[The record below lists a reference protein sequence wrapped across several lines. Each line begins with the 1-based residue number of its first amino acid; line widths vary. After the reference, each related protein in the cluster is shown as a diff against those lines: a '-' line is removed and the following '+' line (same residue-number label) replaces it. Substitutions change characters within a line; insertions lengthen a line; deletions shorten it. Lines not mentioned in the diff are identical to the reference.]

1 TLHLIASVPNAR
13 GPQEGTLPPAQEKED
28 GSRVLAQPFRL
39 EKDGCLPVPQAPGL
53 GVEIDEAALRRSGIE
68 L

>member
-1 TLHLIASVPNAR
+1 MGGSR
-13 GPQEGTLPPAQEKED
+13 GPQECTLPPAQEKED

-39 EKDGCLPVPQAPGL
+39 EKDGCLAVPQAPGL
-53 GVEIDEAALRRSGIE
+53 GMEIDEAALRRSGIE